1 MMQGGFHP
9 SMQQMQHMQ
18 QLQPTSTAPPTAV
31 STCPPGMQLVWA
43 GGHGMSQLPPGWQ
56 VAHSGLMDVAPQ
68 SGASF
73 APAAPPTSQQVA
85 QAQQLQSMVANMP
98 AEEQQRYHLLQQQQH
113 ALQQHLQQQ
122 HALQQVSVAV
132 RSGGVACL
140 PEAVPSPLN
149 KPSERFQ
156 SPTGIRTQLT
166 DG

>member
-122 HALQQVSVAV
+122 HALQQLQQQQQAMQQAMQ
-132 RSGGVACL
+132 RQT
-140 PEAVPSPLN
+140 PSPSGAPPPDAATAGATWTT
-149 KPSERFQ
+149 K
-156 SPTGIRTQLT
+156 
-166 DG
+166 

>member
-1 MMQGGFHP
+1 
-9 SMQQMQHMQ
+9 
-18 QLQPTSTAPPTAV
+18 
-31 STCPPGMQLVWA
+31 VWA

-122 HALQQVSVAV
+122 YALQQVSVAV

-140 PEAVPSPLN
+140 PGAVPSPLN
-149 KPSERFQ
+149 KPCERFQ
-156 SPTGIRTQLT
+156 PPTGIRTQLT